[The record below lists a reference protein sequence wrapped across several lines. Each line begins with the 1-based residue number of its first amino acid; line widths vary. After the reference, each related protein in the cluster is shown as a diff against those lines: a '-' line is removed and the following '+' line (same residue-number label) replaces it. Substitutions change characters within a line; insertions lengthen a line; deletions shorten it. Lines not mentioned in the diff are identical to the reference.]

1 VAVKWYLRDENL
13 LAQADAMLDA
23 VWNDSVLTTAP
34 NLARHEVSRAITVG
48 IRAGRITWEEGQADI
63 QSFLRSPVLL
73 STDEDWV
80 ILDAASRAVQTG
92 VALYDA
98 VYLSLAENLSLQY
111 VTADRKLFDRISSR
125 YSFVHWLGDI

>member
-1 VAVKWYLRDENL
+1 MAVKWYLRDENL
-13 LAQADAMLDA
+13 LAQADAMLEA

-34 NLARHEVSRAITVG
+34 NLARHEVSRAITVA

-63 QSFLRSPVLL
+63 QNFLRSPVPL

-98 VYLSLAENLSLQY
+98 VYLSLAEKLSLQY
-111 VTADRKLFDRISSR
+111 VTADRKLFDRVSAR
-125 YSFVHWLGDI
+125 YPFVQWLGDI

>member
-1 VAVKWYLRDENL
+1 VVVKWYLRDENL

-34 NLARHEVSRAITVG
+34 NLARHEVSRAITVA
-48 IRAGRITWEEGQADI
+48 IRTGRITWEEGQADI
-63 QSFLRSPVLL
+63 ESFLRSPVPL
-73 STDEDWV
+73 STDDDWV

-98 VYLSLAENLSLQY
+98 VYLSLAANLSLQY
-111 VTADRKLFDRISSR
+111 VTADRKLFDRISSH
-125 YSFVHWLGDI
+125 YPFVHWLGDI